1 MHRLLQKQLRR
12 YLGNDYPTDEKLKS
26 FLNIIDQHYQDV
38 EKEHRLMQ
46 HVHLIN
52 NAELNQVNER
62 LRVQNAEMTL
72 TLLNT
77 LSDGVY
83 ATDLHGRLT
92 FMNAAAEN
100 ILVCREADMIGQLIH
115 EKIQYKHID
124 GQLFSNDRTPHLLAI
139 QAGIPMDG
147 QSHFITQDGQF
158 IPINFRARPIVVEGS
173 ITGAL
178 VSFQDISERKKNE
191 SFMRL
196 TQERLNLALNGS
208 NLVLWDCDIAKNKLY
223 LSDRWYLMLGREKKE
238 EFVGSDAILKM
249 MHPQDFNFA
258 KSHLVKVLKGQ
269 VEYFSVEFRIPKAN
283 GDLVW
288 IHSHGKVVERDLNGR
303 ALRMTGTQ
311 SDITE
316 RKLSEEILRQAKETA
331 EQSTQIKSNFLAN
344 MSHEIRTPMN
354 GIIGMTEL
362 VLDTDLSHE
371 QREYIELVQFSA
383 DALLNVVNDIL
394 DFSKI
399 ESGKMEIE
407 KLAFSLKDLLRNTLR
422 TVAIKAH
429 KKNLEIILNI
439 DANIPTQLLGDPG
452 RLRQIIVN
460 LVSNAIKFTENG
472 EIEVSV
478 MRIGQVR
485 DDSQIDLC
493 FRVRDTGIGIPRDK
507 FKLIF
512 ESFSQSDT
520 STTRK
525 FGGTGLGLAISSQLV
540 ELMGGHAIHLE
551 SEEGIGSSFSFNL
564 TMGLATS
571 DLVDQFQ
578 YTGQIAEIPILVV
591 DDNMAHLQQLKQTL
605 EHWKMVPTVVS
616 TIEKGFIEIEAAY
629 RRGKPYSIAL
639 VDSQMPGMD
648 GFDLAQKLRNHP
660 KYACRL
666 IMMLTSDNQAVH
678 IARCQ
683 ELGIAS
689 HIIKPIVQSELLN
702 AILLAIDASNQIQ
715 PTVTQKSHLRS
726 ENALH
731 ILLVEDNHVNQI
743 LAIRLLEKLGHQ
755 VTLAHHGLEAVSQ
768 WQIGK
773 FDAILMDVDMPL
785 MNGYEATQKIR
796 EAEQERGGHIP
807 IIAMTAHAMAG
818 TQEECLR
825 KHMDAYLSKP
835 IDTNALSRQLNFVE
849 KAKVSSSEQPIS
861 TARELVIM
869 DVDQAMKLFGNSPE
883 LFNEIATQFI
893 KDVLLCLQQMKDN
906 LAQDDYS
913 KVLQNAHSI
922 KGMTLIFSAQKTMQ
936 ALTSVEESIGQHDC
950 VTHVQVLENE
960 IHDLIKAIQTA
971 QLVL

>member
-83 ATDLHGRLT
+83 ATDLQGRLT

-139 QAGIPMDG
+139 QAGVPMDG
-147 QSHFITQDGQF
+147 QSHFITQEGQF
-158 IPINFRARPIVVEGS
+158 IPINFRASPIMVEGS

-178 VSFQDISERKKNE
+178 VSFQDISERQKNE
-191 SFMRL
+191 SFIRL

-238 EFVGSDAILKM
+238 EFLSSDAILKM
-249 MHPQDFNFA
+249 MHPQDVNFA
-258 KSHLVKVLKGQ
+258 KSHLVEVLKGQ

-316 RKLSEEILRQAKETA
+316 RKISEETLRQAKETA

-362 VLDTDLSHE
+362 VLDTDLTHE

-407 KLAFSLKDLLRNTLR
+407 RIKFSLKDLLRNTLR
-422 TVAIKAH
+422 TMVIKAH
-429 KKNLEIILNI
+429 KKNLEVLLNI
-439 DANIPTQLLGDPG
+439 DVNIPAHLLGDSG

-460 LVSNAIKFTENG
+460 LVSNAIKFTEVG

-485 DDSQIDLC
+485 EGQIDLC
-493 FRVRDTGIGIPRDK
+493 FRVRDTGVGIPPDK

-512 ESFSQSDT
+512 ESFSQADS

-540 ELMGGHAIHLE
+540 ELMGGSTIHLE
-551 SEEGIGSSFSFNL
+551 SEVGRGSSFSFNL
-564 TMGLATS
+564 TMDLVSS
-571 DLVDQFQ
+571 DLVKQSQ
-578 YTGQIAEIPILVV
+578 KTGQIAEIPILVV
-591 DDNMAHLQQLKQTL
+591 DDNIAHLQQLKQTL
-605 EHWKMVPTVVS
+605 DYWKMVPTVVN
-616 TIEKGFIEIEAAY
+616 TVEKGFIEIEAAY
-629 RRGKPYSIAL
+629 RRGKPYPIAL
-639 VDSQMPGMD
+639 VDSQMPGID
-648 GFDLAQKLRNHP
+648 GFDLAQKLKNYP

-666 IMMLTSDNQAVH
+666 IMMLTSGNQA
-678 IARCQ
+678 IQINRCQ
-683 ELGIAS
+683 ELGITS
-689 HIIKPIVQSELLN
+689 HILKPITQSELLN
-702 AILLAIDASNQIQ
+702 AILLAIDAGEQIQ
-715 PTVTQKSHLRS
+715 PTVSRKSHERS
-726 ENALH
+726 KNSLH

-796 EAEQERGGHIP
+796 EAELERGGHIP

-825 KHMDAYLSKP
+825 NHMDAYLSKP
-835 IDTNALSRQLNFVE
+835 IDTKTLSQQLNFVE
-849 KAKVSSSEQPIS
+849 KMKVSKSEQSIH
-861 TARELVIM
+861 TASELLIM
-869 DVDQAMKLFGNSPE
+869 DVDQTMKLFGHSPE

-893 KDVLLCLQQMKDN
+893 QDVRLCLQQMKDN
-906 LAQDDYS
+906 LAQDNYS

-936 ALTSVEESIGQHDC
+936 ALKSVEESIGQQDC

-960 IHDLIKAIQTA
+960 IHDLIKAIQNA

>member
-83 ATDLHGRLT
+83 ATDLQGRLT

-115 EKIQYKHID
+115 EKIQYKHIN
-124 GQLFSNDRTPHLLAI
+124 GELFSNDRTPHLLAI
-139 QAGIPMDG
+139 QAGVPMDG
-147 QSHFITQDGQF
+147 QSHFITQEGQF

-178 VSFQDISERKKNE
+178 VSFQDISERQKNE

-238 EFVGSDAILKM
+238 EFLSSDAILKM
-249 MHPQDFNFA
+249 MHPQDVNFA
-258 KSHLVKVLKGQ
+258 KSHLVEVLKGQ

-316 RKLSEEILRQAKETA
+316 RKISEETLRQAKETA

-362 VLDTDLSHE
+362 VLDTDLTHE

-407 KLAFSLKDLLRNTLR
+407 RIKFSLKDLLRNSLR
-422 TVAIKAH
+422 TMAIKAH
-429 KKNLEIILNI
+429 KKNLEVLLNI
-439 DANIPTQLLGDPG
+439 DVNIPAHLLGDSG

-460 LVSNAIKFTENG
+460 LVSNAIKFTEVG

-485 DDSQIDLC
+485 EGQIDLC
-493 FRVRDTGIGIPRDK
+493 FRVRDTGVGIPPDK

-512 ESFSQSDT
+512 ESFSQADS

-540 ELMGGHAIHLE
+540 ELMGGSTIHLE
-551 SEEGIGSSFSFNL
+551 SEVGRGSSFSFNL
-564 TMGLATS
+564 TMDLVSS
-571 DLVDQFQ
+571 DLVKQSQ
-578 YTGQIAEIPILVV
+578 KTGQIAEIPILVV
-591 DDNMAHLQQLKQTL
+591 DDNIAHLQQLKQTL
-605 EHWKMVPTVVS
+605 DYWKMVPTVVN
-616 TIEKGFIEIEAAY
+616 TVEKGFIEIEAAY
-629 RRGKPYSIAL
+629 RRGKPYPIAL
-639 VDSQMPGMD
+639 VDSQMPGID
-648 GFDLAQKLRNHP
+648 GFDLAQKLKNYP

-666 IMMLTSDNQAVH
+666 IMMLTSGNQA
-678 IARCQ
+678 IQINRCQ
-683 ELGIAS
+683 ELGITS
-689 HIIKPIVQSELLN
+689 HILKPITQSELLN
-702 AILLAIDASNQIQ
+702 AILLAIDAGEQIQ
-715 PTVTQKSHLRS
+715 PTVSRKSHERS
-726 ENALH
+726 KNSLH

-796 EAEQERGGHIP
+796 EAELERGGHIP

-825 KHMDAYLSKP
+825 NHMDAYLSKP
-835 IDTNALSRQLNFVE
+835 IDTKTLSRQLNFVE
-849 KAKVSSSEQPIS
+849 KMSVSTSEQSIN
-861 TARELVIM
+861 TASELLIM
-869 DVDQAMKLFGNSPE
+869 DVDQAMKLFGHSPE

-893 KDVLLCLQQMKDN
+893 QDVRLCLQQMKDN
-906 LAQDDYS
+906 LAQDNYS

-936 ALTSVEESIGQHDC
+936 ALKSVEESIGQQDC

-960 IHDLIKAIQTA
+960 IHDLIKAIQNA

>member
-12 YLGNDYPTDEKLKS
+12 YLGNDYPADEKLKS
-26 FLNIIDQHYQDV
+26 FLNIIDRYYQDV

-83 ATDLHGRLT
+83 ATDLQGRLT

-100 ILVCREADMIGQLIH
+100 ILVCREADMIGYLIH
-115 EKIQYKHID
+115 EKIQYKQID
-124 GQLFSNDRTPHLLAI
+124 GQLFSPEQTPHCMVI
-139 QAGIPMDG
+139 QSGTPIDG
-147 QSHFITQDGQF
+147 KSHFITQDGQF
-158 IPINFRARPIVVEGS
+158 IPINFRASPIVVEGS
-173 ITGAL
+173 VTGAL
-178 VSFQDISERKKNE
+178 VSFQDISERQKNE
-191 SFMRL
+191 SFIRL

-208 NLVLWDCDIAKNKLY
+208 NLVLWDCDIAQNKLY
-223 LSDRWYLMLGREKKE
+223 LSDRWYLMLGKEKKE
-238 EFVGSDAILKM
+238 EFVSSDAILKM
-249 MHPQDFNFA
+249 MHPQDVNFA
-258 KSHLVKVLKGQ
+258 KSHLIEVLKGQ

-288 IHSHGKVVERDLNGR
+288 IHSHGKVVERDLSGR

-311 SDITE
+311 SDITQ
-316 RKLSEEILRQAKETA
+316 RKLSEEILRQAKESA

-407 KLAFSLKDLLRNTLR
+407 RIKFSLKDLLRNTLR
-422 TVAIKAH
+422 TMAIKAH
-429 KKNLEIILNI
+429 KKNLELLISI
-439 DANIPTQLLGDPG
+439 DPMIPAQLFGDPG

-460 LVSNAIKFTENG
+460 LVSNAIKFTDTG

-478 MRIGQVR
+478 LQIGQVR
-485 DDSQIDLC
+485 EGQIDLC
-493 FRVRDTGIGIPRDK
+493 FRVRDTGVGIPPDK

-512 ESFSQSDT
+512 ESFSQADT

-540 ELMGGHAIHLE
+540 ELMGGHTIHLE
-551 SEEGIGSSFSFNL
+551 SEEGKGSSFSFNL
-564 TMGLATS
+564 TMDIVTS
-571 DLVDQFQ
+571 NLVKQSQ
-578 YTGQIAEIPILVV
+578 NTGQIAEIPILVV
-591 DDNMAHLQQLKQTL
+591 DDNMAHLQQLRQTL
-605 EHWKMVPTVVS
+605 ENWKMVPTVVN

-629 RRGKPYSIAL
+629 RRGKPYPIAL

-648 GFDLAQKLRNHP
+648 GFDLAQKLKNHP

-666 IMMLTSDNQAVH
+666 IMMLTSDSHAVH

-683 ELGIAS
+683 ELGILS
-689 HIIKPIVQSELLN
+689 HILKPISQSELLN
-702 AILLAIDASNQIQ
+702 VILLAINASNQIQ
-715 PTVTQKSHLRS
+715 PSVARKPHERS
-726 ENALH
+726 EKALH

-755 VTLAHHGLEAVSQ
+755 VTLAHHGIEAVSQ

-796 EAEQERGGHIP
+796 EAERERGGHIP

-818 TQEECLR
+818 TQEECL
-825 KHMDAYLSKP
+825 KNQMDAYLSKP
-835 IDTNALSRQLNFVE
+835 IDTNALSRHLNFVE
-849 KAKVSSSEQPIS
+849 KVKVPKKEQAIS
-861 TARELVIM
+861 TADDLVIM
-869 DVDQAMKLFGNSPE
+869 DLDQTMKLFGHNTA

-893 KDVLLCLQQMKDN
+893 KDVLQCLQQMKDH
-906 LAQDDYS
+906 LAQDDYP

-922 KGMTLIFSAQKTMQ
+922 KGMILIFSAQRTLQ
-936 ALTSVEESIGQHDC
+936 AIKSVEESIGKQNC
-950 VTHVQVLENE
+950 VSRVQVLENE
-960 IHDLIKAIQTA
+960 INDLVKAIQTA
-971 QLVL
+971 QLDL

>member
-1 MHRLLQKQLRR
+1 
-12 YLGNDYPTDEKLKS
+12 
-26 FLNIIDQHYQDV
+26 
-38 EKEHRLMQ
+38 
-46 HVHLIN
+46 
-52 NAELNQVNER
+52 
-62 LRVQNAEMTL
+62 
-72 TLLNT
+72 
-77 LSDGVY
+77 
-83 ATDLHGRLT
+83 
-92 FMNAAAEN
+92 
-100 ILVCREADMIGQLIH
+100 
-115 EKIQYKHID
+115 
-124 GQLFSNDRTPHLLAI
+124 
-139 QAGIPMDG
+139 MDG
-147 QSHFITQDGQF
+147 QSHFITQEGQF

-178 VSFQDISERKKNE
+178 VSFQDISERQKNE

-238 EFVGSDAILKM
+238 EFLSSDAILKM
-249 MHPQDFNFA
+249 MHPQDVNFA
-258 KSHLVKVLKGQ
+258 KSHLVEVLKGQ

-283 GDLVW
+283 GDLAW

-316 RKLSEEILRQAKETA
+316 RKISEEILRQAKEAA

-362 VLDTDLSHE
+362 VLDTDLTHE

-407 KLAFSLKDLLRNTLR
+407 RIKFSLKDLLRNTLR
-422 TVAIKAH
+422 TMAIKAH
-429 KKNLEIILNI
+429 KKNLEVLLNI
-439 DANIPTQLLGDPG
+439 DVNIPAHLLGDSG

-460 LVSNAIKFTENG
+460 LVSNAIKFTEVG

-485 DDSQIDLC
+485 EGQIDLC
-493 FRVRDTGIGIPRDK
+493 FRVRDTGVGIPPDK

-512 ESFSQSDT
+512 ESFSQADS

-540 ELMGGHAIHLE
+540 ELMGGSTIHLE
-551 SEEGIGSSFSFNL
+551 SEVRRGSSFSFNL
-564 TMGLATS
+564 TMDLVSS
-571 DLVDQFQ
+571 DLVKQSQ
-578 YTGQIAEIPILVV
+578 KTGQIAEIPILVV
-591 DDNMAHLQQLKQTL
+591 DDNIAHLQQLKQTL
-605 EHWKMVPTVVS
+605 DYWKMVPTVVN
-616 TIEKGFIEIEAAY
+616 TVEKGFIEIEAAY
-629 RRGKPYSIAL
+629 RRGKPYPIAL
-639 VDSQMPGMD
+639 VDSQMPGID
-648 GFDLAQKLRNHP
+648 GFDLAQKLKNYP

-666 IMMLTSDNQAVH
+666 I
-678 IARCQ
+678 
-683 ELGIAS
+683 
-689 HIIKPIVQSELLN
+689 
-702 AILLAIDASNQIQ
+702 Q
-715 PTVTQKSHLRS
+715 PTVSRKSHERS
-726 ENALH
+726 KNSLH

-796 EAEQERGGHIP
+796 EAELERGGHIP

-825 KHMDAYLSKP
+825 NHMDAYLSKP
-835 IDTNALSRQLNFVE
+835 IDTKTLSRQLNFVE
-849 KAKVSSSEQPIS
+849 KMRVSTSEQSIN
-861 TARELVIM
+861 TASELLIM
-869 DVDQAMKLFGNSPE
+869 DVDQAMKLFGHSPE

-893 KDVLLCLQQMKDN
+893 QDVRLCLQQMKDN
-906 LAQDDYS
+906 LAQDNYS

-922 KGMTLIFSAQKTMQ
+922 KGMTLIFSAQKTIQ
-936 ALTSVEESIGQHDC
+936 ALKSVEESIGQQDC

-960 IHDLIKAIQTA
+960 IHDLIKAIQNT

>member
-38 EKEHRLMQ
+38 DKEHRLMQ

-83 ATDLHGRLT
+83 ATDLQGRLT

-115 EKIQYKHID
+115 EKIQYKHIN
-124 GQLFSNDRTPHLLAI
+124 GELFSNDRTPHLLAI
-139 QAGIPMDG
+139 QAGVPMDG
-147 QSHFITQDGQF
+147 QSHFITQEGQF

-178 VSFQDISERKKNE
+178 VSFQDISERQKNE

-238 EFVGSDAILKM
+238 EFLSSDAILKM
-249 MHPQDFNFA
+249 MHPQDVNFA
-258 KSHLVKVLKGQ
+258 KSHLVEVLKGQ

-316 RKLSEEILRQAKETA
+316 RKISEETLRQAKETA

-362 VLDTDLSHE
+362 VLDTDLTHE

-407 KLAFSLKDLLRNTLR
+407 RIKFSLKDLLRNTLR
-422 TVAIKAH
+422 TMAIKAH
-429 KKNLEIILNI
+429 KKNLEVLLNI
-439 DANIPTQLLGDPG
+439 DVNIPAHLLGDSG

-460 LVSNAIKFTENG
+460 LVSNAIKFTEVG

-485 DDSQIDLC
+485 EGQIDLC
-493 FRVRDTGIGIPRDK
+493 FRVRDTGVGIPPDK

-512 ESFSQSDT
+512 ESFSQADS

-540 ELMGGHAIHLE
+540 ELMGGSTIHLE
-551 SEEGIGSSFSFNL
+551 SEVGRGSSFSFNL
-564 TMGLATS
+564 TMDLVSS
-571 DLVDQFQ
+571 DLVKQSQ
-578 YTGQIAEIPILVV
+578 KTGQIAEIPILVV
-591 DDNMAHLQQLKQTL
+591 DDNIAHLQQLKQTL
-605 EHWKMVPTVVS
+605 DYWKMVPTVVN
-616 TIEKGFIEIEAAY
+616 TVEKGFIEIEAAY
-629 RRGKPYSIAL
+629 RRGKPYPIAL
-639 VDSQMPGMD
+639 VDSQMPGID
-648 GFDLAQKLRNHP
+648 GFDLAQKLKNYP

-666 IMMLTSDNQAVH
+666 IMMLTSGNQA
-678 IARCQ
+678 IQINRCQ
-683 ELGIAS
+683 ELGITS
-689 HIIKPIVQSELLN
+689 HILKPITQSELLN
-702 AILLAIDASNQIQ
+702 AILLAIDAGEQIQ
-715 PTVTQKSHLRS
+715 PTVSRKSHERS
-726 ENALH
+726 KNSLH

-796 EAEQERGGHIP
+796 EAELERGGHIP

-825 KHMDAYLSKP
+825 NHMDAYLSKP
-835 IDTNALSRQLNFVE
+835 IDTKTLSRQLNFVE
-849 KAKVSSSEQPIS
+849 KMSVSTSEQSIN
-861 TARELVIM
+861 TAGELLIM
-869 DVDQAMKLFGNSPE
+869 DVDQAMKLFGHSPE

-893 KDVLLCLQQMKDN
+893 QDVRLCLQQMKDN
-906 LAQDDYS
+906 LAQDNYS

-936 ALTSVEESIGQHDC
+936 ALKSVEESIGQQDC

-960 IHDLIKAIQTA
+960 IHDLIKAIQNA

>member
-12 YLGNDYPTDEKLKS
+12 HLGSDYPADEKLKS
-26 FLNIIDQHYQDV
+26 FLNIIDQYYQDV

-52 NAELNQVNER
+52 NAELNAVNER

-83 ATDLHGRLT
+83 ATDLQGRLT

-100 ILVCREADMIGQLIH
+100 ILVCREAEIIGYLIH
-115 EKIQYKHID
+115 KKIQYKHIN
-124 GQLFSNDRTPHLLAI
+124 GKLFSPEKTPHHMVI
-139 QAGIPMDG
+139 QAGIPLDG
-147 QSHFITQDGQF
+147 KSHFISQDGHF
-158 IPINFRARPIVVEGS
+158 IPINFKARPIVVEGV

-178 VSFQDISERKKNE
+178 VSFQDISERQKNE
-191 SFMRL
+191 SFIKL

-208 NLVLWDCDIAKNKLY
+208 NLALWDCDIAKNKLY
-223 LSDRWYLMLGREKKE
+223 LSDRWYLMLGSKKKA
-238 EFVGSDAILKM
+238 EFVSSDAILKLM
-249 MHPQDFNFA
+249 DPQDVD
-258 KSHLVKVLKGQ
+258 LVKSRLVEVLKGQ
-269 VEYFSVEFRIPKAN
+269 VEYFSVEFRIPKVN

-288 IHSHGKVVERDLNGR
+288 IHSHGKVVERDLDGR

-316 RKLSEEILRQAKETA
+316 RKLSEEILRQAKESA
-331 EQSTQIKSNFLAN
+331 EQSAQIKSNFLAN

-383 DALLNVVNDIL
+383 DALLSVVNDIL

-407 KLAFSLKDLLRNTLR
+407 RIKFSLEDLLRNTLR
-422 TVAIKAH
+422 TLAIRAH
-429 KKNLEIILNI
+429 KKNLEILLNI
-439 DANIPTQLLGDPG
+439 DVNIPAQLFGDPG

-460 LVSNAIKFTENG
+460 LVSNAIKFTEVG
-472 EIEVSV
+472 EIGVSV

-485 DDSQIDLC
+485 EGQIDLC
-493 FRVRDTGIGIPRDK
+493 FRVRDTGVGIPPDK

-512 ESFSQSDT
+512 ESFSQADS

-540 ELMGGHAIHLE
+540 ELMGGHTIDLQ
-551 SEEGIGSSFSFNL
+551 SEEGRGSSFSFNL
-564 TMGLATS
+564 RM
-571 DLVDQFQ
+571 DLLTADLEEPSQN
-578 YTGQIAEIPILVV
+578 TGQITAMPILVV
-591 DDNMAHLQQLKQTL
+591 DDNKAHLQQLRQTL
-605 EHWKMVPTVVS
+605 EYWKMVPTLVS
-616 TIEKGFIEIEAAY
+616 SVEQGFIEIEAAY
-629 RRGKPYSIAL
+629 RRGKPYTIAL

-666 IMMLTSDNQAVH
+666 VMMLTSDNQAAH

-689 HIIKPIVQSELLN
+689 YITKPIARSELFN
-702 AILLAIDASNQIQ
+702 AILLAMNAIHQIE
-715 PTVTQKSHLRS
+715 PTLTRKSHEKS
-726 ENALH
+726 EKALH

-755 VTLAHHGLEAVSQ
+755 VTLAHHGLEAVSK
-768 WQIGK
+768 WQIGA

-796 EAEQERGGHIP
+796 EAEQKRGGHIP
-807 IIAMTAHAMAG
+807 IIAMTAHVMAG

-825 KHMDAYLSKP
+825 NQMDAYLSKP
-835 IDTNALSRQLNFVE
+835 IDTNALSQQLNLV
-849 KAKVSSSEQPIS
+849 KKKKVSKYEQTIP
-861 TARELVIM
+861 TADNLVIM
-869 DVDQAMKLFGNSPE
+869 DMDQAMQLLGHSPT

-893 KDVLLCLQQMKDN
+893 KDVLLNLQQMKDH
-906 LAQDDYS
+906 LAQDDFA

-922 KGMTLIFSAQKTMQ
+922 KGMAVIFSAQRTMR
-936 ALTSVEESIGQHDC
+936 AITLVEASIEQQDC
-950 VTHVQVLENE
+950 VTHVQALEKE
-960 IHDLIKAIQTA
+960 INALVKAIQTA
-971 QLVL
+971 QLTL

>member
-115 EKIQYKHID
+115 EKIQYKHIN
-124 GQLFSNDRTPHLLAI
+124 GELFSNDRTPHLLAI
-139 QAGIPMDG
+139 QAGVPMDG
-147 QSHFITQDGQF
+147 QSHFITQEGQF
-158 IPINFRARPIVVEGS
+158 IPINFRASPIVVEGS

-178 VSFQDISERKKNE
+178 VSFQDISERQKNE

-223 LSDRWYLMLGREKKE
+223 LSDRWYLMLGIEKKE
-238 EFVGSDAILKM
+238 EFLSSDAILKM
-249 MHPQDFNFA
+249 MHPQDVNFA
-258 KSHLVKVLKGQ
+258 KSHLVEVLKGQ

-316 RKLSEEILRQAKETA
+316 RKISEEILRQAKEAA

-362 VLDTDLSHE
+362 VLDTDLTHE

-407 KLAFSLKDLLRNTLR
+407 RIKFSLKDLLRNTLR
-422 TVAIKAH
+422 TMAIKAH
-429 KKNLEIILNI
+429 KKNLEVLLNI
-439 DANIPTQLLGDPG
+439 DVNIPAHLLGDSG

-460 LVSNAIKFTENG
+460 LVSNAIKFTEVG

-485 DDSQIDLC
+485 EGQIDLC
-493 FRVRDTGIGIPRDK
+493 FRVRDTGVGIPPDK

-512 ESFSQSDT
+512 ESFSQADS

-540 ELMGGHAIHLE
+540 ELMGGSTIHLE
-551 SEEGIGSSFSFNL
+551 SEVGRGSSFSFNL
-564 TMGLATS
+564 TMDLVSS
-571 DLVDQFQ
+571 DLVKQSQ
-578 YTGQIAEIPILVV
+578 KTGQIAEIPILVV
-591 DDNMAHLQQLKQTL
+591 DDNIAHLQQLKQTL
-605 EHWKMVPTVVS
+605 DYWKMVPTVVN
-616 TIEKGFIEIEAAY
+616 TVEKGFIEIEAAY
-629 RRGKPYSIAL
+629 RRGKPYRIAL
-639 VDSQMPGMD
+639 VDSEMPGID
-648 GFDLAQKLRNHP
+648 GFDLAQKLKNYP

-666 IMMLTSDNQAVH
+666 IMMLTSGNQAVQ
-678 IARCQ
+678 INRCQ
-683 ELGIAS
+683 ELGITS
-689 HIIKPIVQSELLN
+689 HILKPITQSELLN
-702 AILLAIDASNQIQ
+702 AILLAIDAGEQIQ
-715 PTVTQKSHLRS
+715 PTVSRKSHERS
-726 ENALH
+726 KNSLH

-796 EAEQERGGHIP
+796 EAELERGGHIP

-825 KHMDAYLSKP
+825 NHMDAYLSKP
-835 IDTNALSRQLNFVE
+835 IDTKTLSRQLNFVE
-849 KAKVSSSEQPIS
+849 KMSVSTSEQSIS
-861 TARELVIM
+861 TAGELLIM
-869 DVDQAMKLFGNSPE
+869 DFDQTMKLFGHSPK

-893 KDVLLCLQQMKDN
+893 QDVRLCLQQMKDN
-906 LAQDDYS
+906 LAQDNYS

-922 KGMTLIFSAQKTMQ
+922 KGMTLIFSAQKTIQ
-936 ALTSVEESIGQHDC
+936 ALKSVEESIGQQDC

-960 IHDLIKAIQTA
+960 IHDLIKAIQNT

>member
-83 ATDLHGRLT
+83 ATDLQGRLT

-115 EKIQYKHID
+115 EKIQYKHIN
-124 GQLFSNDRTPHLLAI
+124 GELFSNDRTPHLLAI
-139 QAGIPMDG
+139 QAGVPMDG
-147 QSHFITQDGQF
+147 QSHFITQEGQF

-178 VSFQDISERKKNE
+178 VSFQDISERQKNE

-238 EFVGSDAILKM
+238 EFLSSDAILKM
-249 MHPQDFNFA
+249 MHPQDVNFA
-258 KSHLVKVLKGQ
+258 KSHLVEVLKGQ

-288 IHSHGKVVERDLNGR
+288 VHSHGKVVERDLNGR

-316 RKLSEEILRQAKETA
+316 RKISEETLRQAKETA

-362 VLDTDLSHE
+362 VLDTDLTHE

-407 KLAFSLKDLLRNTLR
+407 RIKFSLKDLLRNTLR
-422 TVAIKAH
+422 TMAIKAH
-429 KKNLEIILNI
+429 KKNLEVLLNI
-439 DANIPTQLLGDPG
+439 DVNIPAHLLGDSG

-460 LVSNAIKFTENG
+460 LVSNAIKFTEVG

-485 DDSQIDLC
+485 EGQIDLC
-493 FRVRDTGIGIPRDK
+493 FRVRDTGVGIPPDK

-512 ESFSQSDT
+512 ESFSQADS

-540 ELMGGHAIHLE
+540 ELMGGSTIHLE
-551 SEEGIGSSFSFNL
+551 SEVGRGSSFSFNL
-564 TMGLATS
+564 TMDLVSS
-571 DLVDQFQ
+571 DLVKQSQ
-578 YTGQIAEIPILVV
+578 KTGQIAEIPILVV
-591 DDNMAHLQQLKQTL
+591 DDNIAHLQQLKQTL
-605 EHWKMVPTVVS
+605 DYWKMVPTVVN
-616 TIEKGFIEIEAAY
+616 TVEKGFIEIEAAY
-629 RRGKPYSIAL
+629 RRGKPYPIAL
-639 VDSQMPGMD
+639 VDSQMPGID
-648 GFDLAQKLRNHP
+648 GFDLAQKLKNYP

-666 IMMLTSDNQAVH
+666 IMMLTSGNQA
-678 IARCQ
+678 IQINRCQ
-683 ELGIAS
+683 ELGITS
-689 HIIKPIVQSELLN
+689 HILKPITQSELLN
-702 AILLAIDASNQIQ
+702 AILLAIDAGEQIQ
-715 PTVTQKSHLRS
+715 PTVSRKSHERS
-726 ENALH
+726 KNSLH

-796 EAEQERGGHIP
+796 EAELERGGHIP

-825 KHMDAYLSKP
+825 NHMDAYLSKP
-835 IDTNALSRQLNFVE
+835 IDTKTLSRQLNFVE
-849 KAKVSSSEQPIS
+849 KMSVSTSEQSIN
-861 TARELVIM
+861 TASELLIM
-869 DVDQAMKLFGNSPE
+869 DVDQAMKLFGHSPE

-893 KDVLLCLQQMKDN
+893 QDVRLCLQQMKDN
-906 LAQDDYS
+906 LAQDNYS

-936 ALTSVEESIGQHDC
+936 ALKSVEESIGQQDC

-960 IHDLIKAIQTA
+960 IHDLIKAIQNA

>member
-115 EKIQYKHID
+115 EKIQYKHIN
-124 GQLFSNDRTPHLLAI
+124 GELFSNDRTPHLLAV
-139 QAGIPMDG
+139 QAGVPMDG
-147 QSHFITQDGQF
+147 QSHFITQEGQF
-158 IPINFRARPIVVEGS
+158 IPINFRARPIVIEGS

-178 VSFQDISERKKNE
+178 VSFQDISERQKNE

-223 LSDRWYLMLGREKKE
+223 LSDRWYLMLGIEKKE
-238 EFVGSDAILKM
+238 EFLSSDAILKM
-249 MHPQDFNFA
+249 MHPQDVNFA
-258 KSHLVKVLKGQ
+258 KSHLVEVLKGQ

-316 RKLSEEILRQAKETA
+316 RKISEEILRQAKEAA

-362 VLDTDLSHE
+362 VLDTDLTHE

-407 KLAFSLKDLLRNTLR
+407 RIKFSLKDLLRNTLR
-422 TVAIKAH
+422 TMAIKAH
-429 KKNLEIILNI
+429 KKNLEVLLNI
-439 DANIPTQLLGDPG
+439 DVNIPAHLLGDSG

-460 LVSNAIKFTENG
+460 LVSNAIKFTEVG

-485 DDSQIDLC
+485 EGQIDLC
-493 FRVRDTGIGIPRDK
+493 FRVRDTGVGIPPDK

-512 ESFSQSDT
+512 ESFSQADS

-540 ELMGGHAIHLE
+540 ELMGGSTIHLE
-551 SEEGIGSSFSFNL
+551 SEVGRGSSFSFNL
-564 TMGLATS
+564 TMDLVSS
-571 DLVDQFQ
+571 DLVKQSQ
-578 YTGQIAEIPILVV
+578 KTGQIAEIPILVV
-591 DDNMAHLQQLKQTL
+591 DDNIAHLQQLKQTL
-605 EHWKMVPTVVS
+605 DYWKMVPTVVN
-616 TIEKGFIEIEAAY
+616 TVEKGFIEIEAAY
-629 RRGKPYSIAL
+629 RRGKPYRIAL
-639 VDSQMPGMD
+639 VDSEMPGID
-648 GFDLAQKLRNHP
+648 GFDLAQKLKNYP

-666 IMMLTSDNQAVH
+666 IMMLTSGNQAVQ
-678 IARCQ
+678 INRCQ
-683 ELGIAS
+683 ELGITS
-689 HIIKPIVQSELLN
+689 HILKPITQSELLN
-702 AILLAIDASNQIQ
+702 AILLAIDAGEQIQ
-715 PTVTQKSHLRS
+715 PTVSRKSHERS
-726 ENALH
+726 KNSLH

-796 EAEQERGGHIP
+796 EAELERGGHIP

-825 KHMDAYLSKP
+825 NHMDAYLSKP
-835 IDTNALSRQLNFVE
+835 IDTKTLSRQLNFVE
-849 KAKVSSSEQPIS
+849 KMSVSTSEQSIN
-861 TARELVIM
+861 TASELLIM
-869 DVDQAMKLFGNSPE
+869 DVDQAMKLFGHSPK

-893 KDVLLCLQQMKDN
+893 QDVRLCLQQMKDN
-906 LAQDDYS
+906 LAQDNYS

-922 KGMTLIFSAQKTMQ
+922 KGMTLIFSAQKTIQ
-936 ALTSVEESIGQHDC
+936 ALKSVEESIGQQDC

-960 IHDLIKAIQTA
+960 IHDLIKAIQNA

>member
-38 EKEHRLMQ
+38 DKEHRLMQ

-83 ATDLHGRLT
+83 ATDLQGRLT

-115 EKIQYKHID
+115 EKIQYKHIN
-124 GQLFSNDRTPHLLAI
+124 GELFSNDRTPHLLAI
-139 QAGIPMDG
+139 QAGVPMDG
-147 QSHFITQDGQF
+147 QSHFITQEGQF
-158 IPINFRARPIVVEGS
+158 IPINFRASPIVVEGS

-178 VSFQDISERKKNE
+178 VSFQDISERQKNE

-238 EFVGSDAILKM
+238 EFLSSDAILKM
-249 MHPQDFNFA
+249 MHPQDVNFA
-258 KSHLVKVLKGQ
+258 KSHLVEVLKGQ

-288 IHSHGKVVERDLNGR
+288 VHSHGKVVERDLNGR

-316 RKLSEEILRQAKETA
+316 RKISEEILRQAKETA

-362 VLDTDLSHE
+362 VLDTDLTHE

-407 KLAFSLKDLLRNTLR
+407 RIKFSLKDLLRNTLR
-422 TVAIKAH
+422 TMAIKAH
-429 KKNLEIILNI
+429 KKNLEVLLNI
-439 DANIPTQLLGDPG
+439 DVNIPAHLLGDSG

-460 LVSNAIKFTENG
+460 LVSNAIKFTEVG

-485 DDSQIDLC
+485 EGQIDLC
-493 FRVRDTGIGIPRDK
+493 FRVRDTGVGIPPDK

-512 ESFSQSDT
+512 ESFSQADS

-540 ELMGGHAIHLE
+540 ELMGGSTIHLE
-551 SEEGIGSSFSFNL
+551 SEVGRGSSFSFNL
-564 TMGLATS
+564 TMDLVSS
-571 DLVDQFQ
+571 DLVKQSQ
-578 YTGQIAEIPILVV
+578 KTGQIAEIPILVV
-591 DDNMAHLQQLKQTL
+591 DDNIAHLQQLKQTL
-605 EHWKMVPTVVS
+605 DYWKMVPTVVN
-616 TIEKGFIEIEAAY
+616 TVEKGFIEIEAAY
-629 RRGKPYSIAL
+629 RRGKPYPIAL
-639 VDSQMPGMD
+639 VDSQMPGID
-648 GFDLAQKLRNHP
+648 GFDLAQKLKNYP

-666 IMMLTSDNQAVH
+666 IMMLTSGNQA
-678 IARCQ
+678 IQINRCQ
-683 ELGIAS
+683 ELGITS
-689 HIIKPIVQSELLN
+689 HILKPITQSELLN
-702 AILLAIDASNQIQ
+702 AILLAIDAGEQIQ
-715 PTVTQKSHLRS
+715 PTVSRKSHERS
-726 ENALH
+726 KNSLH

-796 EAEQERGGHIP
+796 EAELERGGHIP

-825 KHMDAYLSKP
+825 NHMDAYLSKP
-835 IDTNALSRQLNFVE
+835 IDTKTLSQQLNFVE
-849 KAKVSSSEQPIS
+849 KMKVSKSEQSIH
-861 TARELVIM
+861 TASELLIM
-869 DVDQAMKLFGNSPE
+869 DVDQTMKLFGHSPE

-893 KDVLLCLQQMKDN
+893 QDVRLCLQQMKDN
-906 LAQDDYS
+906 LAQDNYS

-936 ALTSVEESIGQHDC
+936 ALKSVEESIGQQDC

-960 IHDLIKAIQTA
+960 IHDLIKAIQNA

>member
-115 EKIQYKHID
+115 EKIQYKHIN
-124 GQLFSNDRTPHLLAI
+124 GELFSNDRTPHLLAV
-139 QAGIPMDG
+139 QAGVPMDG
-147 QSHFITQDGQF
+147 QSHFITQEGQF
-158 IPINFRARPIVVEGS
+158 IPINFRARPIVIEGS

-178 VSFQDISERKKNE
+178 VSFQDISERQKNE

-223 LSDRWYLMLGREKKE
+223 LSDRWYLMLGIEKKE
-238 EFVGSDAILKM
+238 EFLSSDAILKM
-249 MHPQDFNFA
+249 MHPQDVNFA
-258 KSHLVKVLKGQ
+258 KSHLVEVLKGQ

-316 RKLSEEILRQAKETA
+316 RKISEEILRQAKEAA

-362 VLDTDLSHE
+362 VLDTDLTHE

-407 KLAFSLKDLLRNTLR
+407 RIKFSLKDLLRNTLR
-422 TVAIKAH
+422 TMAIKAH
-429 KKNLEIILNI
+429 KKNLEVLLNI
-439 DANIPTQLLGDPG
+439 DVNIPAHLLGDSG

-460 LVSNAIKFTENG
+460 LVSNAIKFTEVG

-485 DDSQIDLC
+485 EGQIDLC
-493 FRVRDTGIGIPRDK
+493 FRVRDTGVGIPPDK

-512 ESFSQSDT
+512 ESFSQADS

-540 ELMGGHAIHLE
+540 ELMGGSTIHLE
-551 SEEGIGSSFSFNL
+551 SEVGRGSSFSFNL
-564 TMGLATS
+564 TMDLVSS
-571 DLVDQFQ
+571 DLVKQSQ
-578 YTGQIAEIPILVV
+578 KTGQIAEIPILVV
-591 DDNMAHLQQLKQTL
+591 DDNIAHLQQLKQTL
-605 EHWKMVPTVVS
+605 DYWKMVPTVVN
-616 TIEKGFIEIEAAY
+616 TVEKGFIEIEAAY
-629 RRGKPYSIAL
+629 RRGKPYRIAL
-639 VDSQMPGMD
+639 VDSEMPGID
-648 GFDLAQKLRNHP
+648 GFDLAQKLKNYP

-666 IMMLTSDNQAVH
+666 IMMLTSGNQAVQ
-678 IARCQ
+678 INRCQ
-683 ELGIAS
+683 ELGITS
-689 HIIKPIVQSELLN
+689 HILKPITQSELLN
-702 AILLAIDASNQIQ
+702 AILLAIDAGEQIQ
-715 PTVTQKSHLRS
+715 PTVSRKSHERS
-726 ENALH
+726 KNSLH

-796 EAEQERGGHIP
+796 EAELERGGHIP

-825 KHMDAYLSKP
+825 NHMDAYLSKP
-835 IDTNALSRQLNFVE
+835 IDTKTLSRQLNFVE
-849 KAKVSSSEQPIS
+849 KMSVSTSEQSIN
-861 TARELVIM
+861 TASELLIM
-869 DVDQAMKLFGNSPE
+869 DVDQAMKLFGHSPK

-893 KDVLLCLQQMKDN
+893 QDVRLCLQQMKDN
-906 LAQDDYS
+906 LAQDNYS

-922 KGMTLIFSAQKTMQ
+922 KGMTLIFSAQKTIQ
-936 ALTSVEESIGQHDC
+936 ALKSVEESIGQQDC

-960 IHDLIKAIQTA
+960 IHDLIKAIQNT